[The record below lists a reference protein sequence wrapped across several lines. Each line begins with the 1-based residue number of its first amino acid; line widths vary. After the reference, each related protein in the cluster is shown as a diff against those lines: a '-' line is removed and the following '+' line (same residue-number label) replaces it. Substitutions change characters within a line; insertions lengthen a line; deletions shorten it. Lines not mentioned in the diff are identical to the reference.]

1 MSLEDS
7 DYVNR
12 ITLEL
17 MVNKNRLKNYIEQ
30 IEDDDTNQTQDLD
43 VYDNLELIIEVT
55 RELISK
61 YDDESITDKYSRELL
76 YTFQKYATLCIKS
89 IKHNQESVSSSCKT
103 TEEDETIEF

>member
-17 MVNKNRLKNYIEQ
+17 MVNKNRLKNYIEV
-30 IEDDDTNQTQDLD
+30 DDTNQTLELD
-43 VYDNLELIIEVT
+43 IHDNLELIMEVT

-61 YDDESITDKYSRELL
+61 HDDEQITEKYSRELL
-76 YTFQKYATLCIKS
+76 HTFQKYVILCIKS
-89 IKHNQESVSSSCKT
+89 RSIS
-103 TEEDETIEF
+103 